1 MIMTTDT
8 DKTPHILARLEIGF
22 RTDSAHLKE
31 LEKDLTVALQC
42 AREFG
47 RKHGTPDDWNV
58 NWQEQWDHVEQVLNR
73 IKLLVKEVDVSIES
87 NDSGRLQSALK
98 SWGAIQSEDARLVAA
113 LKGIQESARELDVHL
128 RIDWNILARTLES
141 HLETI
146 RACVQALRI
155 KVELLKK
162 LPKDEMDL
170 LVKNILSKLP
180 ERTLADGADASTY
193 EHEFQKAAVQLE
205 NEQHEFRGFMD
216 IVKGLLIWVETSDE
230 RVCKN
235 LSLQVEPT

>member
-42 AREFG
+42 ARNFG
-47 RKHGTPDDWNV
+47 SKHGRPDDWNA
-58 NWQEQWDHVEQVLNR
+58 NWQQQWDDVERVLDR
-73 IKLLVKEVDVSIES
+73 IKMRVNEVGGSIAS
-87 NDSGRLQSALK
+87 NDNGRLQSALK
-98 SWGAIQSEDARLVAA
+98 SWGTIQSEDARLVAA
-113 LKGIQESARELDVHL
+113 LSIIQGHARELDVHL

-180 ERTLADGADASTY
+180 QRTLADGADASTY